1 MTRPATASLLLSIS
15 VSEPRRNW
23 HDESPNSSLDADRSV
38 RSRVTT
44 AASELV
50 AGRERHRG
58 RTAGFIALAAAGSI
72 WGTPFVLGKWAL
84 EELSVSH
91 MILMR
96 FVFASAVLGLA
107 YWRER
112 ETNPIRITRREL
124 GIAAVAGLI
133 GVPIQYLVQFEG
145 LARTTVSH
153 ASLMVGVL
161 PVMLAAAA
169 AIFAHERLDRVGWCW
184 LVGSTIGA
192 GLVALG
198 GGSADGTNGA
208 TLLGDGLVVASL
220 LAGVVWVLLS
230 QRLMRSQSP
239 VAATALVYIIGTVG
253 LVIWVGSTAG
263 FPAWSGLSTRTW
275 LSVVT
280 MGIVGTAAT
289 TLLWNWGLSRVPASQ
304 AGVFVN
310 LEPVV
315 GAILGVLVFHDR
327 FGAVSIVGAILIL
340 AASVAISMRNP
351 S

>member
-1 MTRPATASLLLSIS
+1 VL
-15 VSEPRRNW
+15 
-23 HDESPNSSLDADRSV
+23 
-38 RSRVTT
+38 
-44 AASELV
+44 
-50 AGRERHRG
+50 AGR
-58 RTAGFIALAAAGSI
+58 
-72 WGTPFVLGKWAL
+72 
-84 EELSVSH
+84 
-91 MILMR
+91 
-96 FVFASAVLGLA
+96 
-107 YWRER
+107 
-112 ETNPIRITRREL
+112 
-124 GIAAVAGLI
+124 
-133 GVPIQYLVQFEG
+133 
-145 LARTTVSH
+145 
-153 ASLMVGVL
+153 
-161 PVMLAAAA
+161 
-169 AIFAHERLDRVGWCW
+169 LDDRC
-184 LVGSTIGA
+184 